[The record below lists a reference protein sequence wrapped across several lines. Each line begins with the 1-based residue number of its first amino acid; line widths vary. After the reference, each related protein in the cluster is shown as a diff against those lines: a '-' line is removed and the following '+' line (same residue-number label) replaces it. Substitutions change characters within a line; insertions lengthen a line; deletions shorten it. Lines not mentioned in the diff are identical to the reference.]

1 MKKTFLLLLVCTLL
15 ISGYAAFHHEEVREN
30 PVRSMGKIK
39 KRDIP
44 KDFISRDIKVVM
56 VGDSLTEGVGDKSKN
71 GGYLPYLKKLLEKE
85 KGIHK
90 AEIANYGVSGHRTT
104 QLLDRLEKPEV
115 DKAIKEADMVI
126 ITIGGNDMIK
136 VVSENITN
144 LKVEDFKKENTL
156 YNISLNHILTTIRNE
171 NQAGSIILVGLY
183 NPFGSLFSEI
193 EEIDQVIDSWNSS
206 SQVIISQYDH
216 AYFVEI
222 SDLFTK
228 NNEELLH
235 TDNFHPNNKGYK
247 LIAERVYSK
256 LEEDVLENIP
266 NQLYTANKEEF
277 QY

>member
-1 MKKTFLLLLVCTLL
+1 MKKTFLLTFVCTMLL
-15 ISGYAAFHHEEVREN
+15 SGCTAFHQEEVSEN
-30 PVRSMGKIK
+30 PVRAMDNIR
-39 KRDIP
+39 KREIP
-44 KDFISRDIKVVM
+44 KDFISRNIKVVM
-56 VGDSLTEGVGDKSKN
+56 VGDSLTEGVGDKSKK

-90 AEIANYGVSGHRTT
+90 AKIVNYGVSGHRTD

-115 DKAIKEADMVI
+115 NKAIKEADVVI
-126 ITIGGNDMIK
+126 ITIGGNDMIN

-144 LKVEDFKKENTL
+144 LKVEDFKKEKDL
-156 YNISLNHILTTIRNE
+156 YNSRLNQILTTIRSE
-171 NQAGSIILVGLY
+171 NQAGSIVLVGLY

-193 EEIDQVIDSWNSS
+193 EEIEQVIDGWNGS
-206 SQVIISQYDH
+206 SQLIISQYDH

-222 SDLFTK
+222 SDLFTE
-228 NNEELLH
+228 NIEEFLH
-235 TDNFHPNNKGYK
+235 TDYFHPNNKGYK

-256 LEEDVLENIP
+256 LEEDVLENMP